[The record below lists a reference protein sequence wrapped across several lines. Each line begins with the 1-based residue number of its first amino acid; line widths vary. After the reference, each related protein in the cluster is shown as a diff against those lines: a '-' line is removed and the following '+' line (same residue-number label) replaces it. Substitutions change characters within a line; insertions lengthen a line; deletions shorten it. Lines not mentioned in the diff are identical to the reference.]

1 MRSPCATA
9 EKSPHSRKDSAQLN
23 IKKNLSFQCSGVST
37 SPWDQ
42 EALEVISDC
51 IDGAVSMGA
60 QSLWI
65 LPLGFT
71 AVQLPTAN
79 LYTSLLGAEPTD
91 GGQGPLCLTTLHGI
105 SSKYWGINT
114 PLGVGL
120 T

>member
-1 MRSPCATA
+1 MRSPCTTA
-9 EKSPHSRKDSAQLN
+9 EKSPHSHEDSAQLKL
-23 IKKNLSFQCSGVST
+23 KKFQVLNVREFPT
-37 SPWDQ
+37 SPRDR
-42 EALEVISDC
+42 EALEVISGC
-51 IDGAVSMGA
+51 IDGPVPEGA
-60 QSLWI
+60 RSLWI
-65 LPLGFT
+65 LPLGFI